1 LGTAKFSKGTVAKL
15 LPCVSTVY
23 SSPQL
28 CILVTST
35 LTVARAGYSE
45 DGLYAALAP
54 GYSPALA
61 TFAAPIAA
69 PVAKVV
75 HGSYSPPQYSFS
87 YGVNDP
93 HTGDNKEHHE
103 TRSGDVVRGSY
114 SLVEPDGTRRT
125 VDYTADAHNGFN
137 AVVHKTP
144 AVSSAPLVKVATP
157 VTAAYSAPLVKVA
170 TPVSATYSAPL
181 AKVATP
187 LTATYSA
194 PLTTVAAPV
203 AATYS
208 VPVAKVATPVVA
220 SYSAPVA
227 KAVSAP
233 ALTYASSL
241 EYAASPAFAYDVTP
255 TLANGAQYGLSRG
268 ALAYSTSHDLAYG
281 LSGLTYGSGYGF
293 SAGDLDYDID
303 ISYGTPYSV
312 GLSPALAYGAGL
324 PYGTGHLGAT
334 NLITKTYFR

>member
-1 LGTAKFSKGTVAKL
+1 MGTASVSKGSVTKL
-15 LPCVSTVY
+15 LPHASTVY

-28 CILVTST
+28 YLLVTSA

-69 PVAKVV
+69 PVAKAV
-75 HGSYSPPQYSFS
+75 HDSYSPPQYSFS

-93 HTGDNKEHHE
+93 NTGDNKEHHE

-137 AVVHKTP
+137 AVVHRTP

-157 VTAAYSAPLVKVA
+157 VTAAYSAPLAKVA
-170 TPVSATYSAPL
+170 TPVT
-181 AKVATP
+181 
-187 LTATYSA
+187 
-194 PLTTVAAPV
+194 
-203 AATYS
+203 ATYS
-208 VPVAKVATPVVA
+208 VPVAKVASPVFA

-233 ALTYASSL
+233 ALTYGSSL
-241 EYAASPAFAYDVTP
+241 EDAASPAFAYDVTP
-255 TLANGAQYGLSRG
+255 ALANGAQFELSRG

-293 SAGDLDYDID
+293 SAGDLDYGVDF
-303 ISYGTPYSV
+303 SYGSPYSV

-324 PYGTGHLGAT
+324 PYGTGHLGTT